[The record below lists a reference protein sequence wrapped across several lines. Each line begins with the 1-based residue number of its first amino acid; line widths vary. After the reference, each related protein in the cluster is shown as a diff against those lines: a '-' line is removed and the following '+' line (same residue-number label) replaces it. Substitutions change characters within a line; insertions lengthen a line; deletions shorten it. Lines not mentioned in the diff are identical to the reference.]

1 MGVFDDDPFSSGND
15 PFSSGSSTPSRG
27 SRLKGLA
34 QGVVGRVSD
43 ASSEHLKPRLQE
55 ATSSAIDW
63 AADNPD
69 KLEKAGERMG
79 AAAGSGAGGFVVG
92 RLGKKAGK
100 KAGGFLGR
108 KASEK
113 AQEYRSGGSSQK
125 AYDPDDPFS
134 DPFA

>member
-1 MGVFDDDPFSSGND
+1 MGVFDDD

-55 ATSSAIDW
+55 AASSAIDW

-69 KLEKAGERMG
+69 KLEKAGKRIG
-79 AAAGSGAGGFVVG
+79 RASGGPIVG
-92 RLGKKAGK
+92 RLLG
-100 KAGGFLGR
+100 KAGGFGAR

>member
-1 MGVFDDDPFSSGND
+1 MGVFDDDPFS
-15 PFSSGSSTPSRG
+15 SSTPSRG

-55 ATSSAIDW
+55 ATSSAINW

-79 AAAGSGAGGFVVG
+79 GAAGRGAGGFVVG

-108 KASEK
+108 KISET
-113 AQEYRSGGSSQK
+113 AQDHRSGGSSQK
-125 AYDPDDPFS
+125 AYDP
-134 DPFA
+134 FA

>member
-1 MGVFDDDPFSSGND
+1 MGVFDDDPVS
-15 PFSSGSSTPSRG
+15 SSTPSRG

-55 ATSSAIDW
+55 ATSSAINW

-79 AAAGSGAGGFVVG
+79 SAVGRGAGGPIVG
-92 RLGKKAGK
+92 RLLSRGLK
-100 KAGGFLGR
+100 KAGGAGGR

-113 AQEYRSGGSSQK
+113 AQEYRSGGSNDSSN
-125 AYDPDDPFS
+125 PFDDPFS

>member
-1 MGVFDDDPFSSGND
+1 MGVFDDD

-69 KLEKAGERMG
+69 KLEKAGKRIG
-79 AAAGSGAGGFVVG
+79 RASGGPIVG
-92 RLGKKAGK
+92 RLLG
-100 KAGGFLGR
+100 KAGGFAGR

-113 AQEYRSGGSSQK
+113 AQDHRSGGSSQK

>member
-1 MGVFDDDPFSSGND
+1 MGVFDDD

-69 KLEKAGERMG
+69 KLEKAGKRIG
-79 AAAGSGAGGFVVG
+79 RASGGPIVG
-92 RLGKKAGK
+92 RLLG
-100 KAGGFLGR
+100 KAGGFAGR